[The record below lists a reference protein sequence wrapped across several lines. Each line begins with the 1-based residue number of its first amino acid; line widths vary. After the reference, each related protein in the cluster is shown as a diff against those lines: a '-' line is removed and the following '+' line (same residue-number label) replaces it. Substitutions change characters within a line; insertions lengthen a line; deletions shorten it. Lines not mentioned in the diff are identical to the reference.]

1 MIASWMLATAFFTAC
16 AALAAWAAERALRAV
31 GRAGRGPWIVA
42 CAAAIAWP
50 LLAPLASRVAG
61 ALRDGSHAA
70 TAAAL
75 PALRIIA
82 HPLPAWIGG
91 GARGETVLA
100 ALWMTASLLL
110 SARLLRSLRVLRHAQ
125 RRAHE
130 QVLDGVSVLVT
141 PALGPAAVG
150 TRHPRIIVPRWLFD
164 LEAPLRADVL
174 RHEEEHCRA
183 RDPWII
189 LGAALGTALFPWN
202 PALWWISRRLH
213 LALEEDCDARV
224 LRTGASVERYGK
236 LLVLIAHRQSVTRR
250 APVMA
255 ASNSHL
261 ERRILAMHAPRPARP
276 VLHLVAF
283 GTLALAA
290 VAIACSSPVA
300 DAPGSTTTASDR
312 AAANAPAGGP
322 YFEFQ
327 ISNPA
332 SPRAG
337 NPVPHYPDSL
347 AAAHVSG
354 AVIGQFV
361 VNADGT
367 VDTTTFKVLKSSAP
381 EFTIAVRQVLPSW
394 RYNPARAGNGAPVR
408 QVVQQPF
415 LFSEK
420 MK

>member
-1 MIASWMLATAFFTAC
+1 
-16 AALAAWAAERALRAV
+16 
-31 GRAGRGPWIVA
+31 
-42 CAAAIAWP
+42 
-50 LLAPLASRVAG
+50 
-61 ALRDGSHAA
+61 
-70 TAAAL
+70 
-75 PALRIIA
+75 
-82 HPLPAWIGG
+82 
-91 GARGETVLA
+91 
-100 ALWMTASLLL
+100 
-110 SARLLRSLRVLRHAQ
+110 
-125 RRAHE
+125 
-130 QVLDGVSVLVT
+130 
-141 PALGPAAVG
+141 
-150 TRHPRIIVPRWLFD
+150 
-164 LEAPLRADVL
+164 
-174 RHEEEHCRA
+174 
-183 RDPWII
+183 
-189 LGAALGTALFPWN
+189 
-202 PALWWISRRLH
+202 
-213 LALEEDCDARV
+213 
-224 LRTGASVERYGK
+224 
-236 LLVLIAHRQSVTRR
+236 
-250 APVMA
+250 
-255 ASNSHL
+255 
-261 ERRILAMHAPRPARP
+261 MHAPRPARP